1 MGLVPVQASGNK
13 TRVTTINGIKRQGRE
28 RNWMRLRAMVMLLA
42 ALPLLLAIAAVVWIV
57 RQQSVQLAQVQMS
70 AVAPILMQARQ
81 DELKHFVQVGRGAI
95 SHLYQQGQPDA
106 GRQHEALELL
116 RRMDFGDDNYFF
128 VYDLDG
134 KALMHPRLRD
144 LEGKSQWDLRDS
156 EGHAIIQQL
165 IAQARAGGGFVDYLW
180 SRPSTQREERKL
192 GYVELLP
199 GWNWMIGTGLYL
211 DNLQQTQALI
221 TRSTTTAVT
230 QTLDQILA
238 VASVALLLVAAGG
251 LALNLYEQRAADSKL
266 RAMAQRV
273 VMSQESERT
282 RVARELHD
290 GISQSLAS
298 VKFVF
303 ESALVHLERGT
314 GDAAAMLRDGLAH
327 MRGVM
332 RDVRR
337 ISHDLRPTLLD
348 DLGLASALG
357 QIAREFGER
366 TGIGIDTQIDAL
378 PSIPEAVATALFRVA
393 QEALGNIAKHAQAQH
408 VWLALQH
415 SSAGLVLELRDDGC
429 GFDVVATSRHAR
441 EGLGLTNMRER
452 VETLGGQ
459 FNLLSTPGATTV
471 RATLPASALKVSST
485 P

>member
-1 MGLVPVQASGNK
+1 
-13 TRVTTINGIKRQGRE
+13 
-28 RNWMRLRAMVMLLA
+28 MRLRAMVMLLA

-70 AVAPILMQARQ
+70 AVAPILLQARQ
-81 DELKHFVQVGRGAI
+81 DELQHFVQVGRGAI
-95 SHLYQQGQPDA
+95 SHLYQQGRPDPA
-106 GRQHEALELL
+106 RQREALELL

-128 VYDLDG
+128 VYDLSG
-134 KALMHPRLRD
+134 NALMHPRLPD

-156 EGHAIIQQL
+156 AGHAIIQQL
-165 IAQARAGGGFVDYLW
+165 IAQARAGGGFVDYMW
-180 SRPSTQREERKL
+180 NRPSTQREERKL

-221 TRSTTTAVT
+221 TRSTATAVT
-230 QTLDQILA
+230 QTLDQILL

-266 RAMAQRV
+266 RAMAHQV
-273 VMSQESERT
+273 VLSQETERT

-290 GISQSLAS
+290 GVSQWLAS

-314 GDAAAMLRDGLAH
+314 GDAAAMLRDGLAQ

-348 DLGLASALG
+348 DLGLASAME

-366 TGIGIDTQIDAL
+366 TGMAIDARVDSL
-378 PSIPEAVATALFRVA
+378 PAMPEAAATAMFRVA
-393 QEALGNIAKHAQAQH
+393 QEALGNISKHAQAQH
-408 VWLALQH
+408 VWLTLQYSNH
-415 SSAGLVLELRDDGC
+415 GLVLELRDDGC
-429 GFDVVATSRHAR
+429 GFDVVGTLRRAR

-452 VETLGGQ
+452 METLGGQ
-459 FNLLSTPGATTV
+459 FRLQSTPGSTV
-471 RATLPASALKVSST
+471 LSATLPNAALKMPSS